1 MRGTRQGTERTDAHE
16 GEVARSFQIHN
27 SLPWG
32 YAGEFLQRG
41 TTNRLLKNTDH
52 LPAAGRLAQP
62 PPIVLAGKGPVL
74 PAALGPDS
82 SRRERRG
89 LPVESS
95 RLLAPRQGH
104 RLEGSCWGTCGTR
117 ALLHPRGARSVPG
130 EAAAPR
136 PRRSGQRR
144 GRHVKGDPVKITG
157 LVRASSI
164 SSLRVSCNSSPCAQG
179 GNNWGK
185 RTR

>member
-1 MRGTRQGTERTDAHE
+1 MGRYEHAFKKHPSPPSSRQARTAPSH
-16 GEVARSFQIHN
+16 R
-27 SLPWG
+27 
-32 YAGEFLQRG
+32 
-41 TTNRLLKNTDH
+41 
-52 LPAAGRLAQP
+52 AGREGT
-62 PPIVLAGKGPVL
+62 VF

-82 SRRERRG
+82 SRREWRG

-95 RLLAPRQGH
+95 RLLAPRQDH
-104 RLEGSCWGTCGTR
+104 RLEGSCWGTSGTR

-130 EAAAPR
+130 EAATPR
-136 PRRSGQRR
+136 SRRSGQRR
-144 GRHVKGDPVKITG
+144 GRHVEGDPVKITG